1 MQQVICCL
9 ATALQKL
16 LAHHG
21 TVSPAQHWAAWK
33 ETGTPKQ
40 WQGKMIEIE
49 VIRKVTKI
57 FGSCLAIAIISLL

>member
-1 MQQVICCL
+1 MQQVICYL

-49 VIRKVTKI
+49 VID
-57 FGSCLAIAIISLL
+57 L